1 MILYTEQVF
10 HLQCFFFFFFLILLI
25 HKTVIISNQMSAW
38 CDIYKCCL
46 NKKKCDTNLQS
57 FKHKIT
63 FPHGFI
69 FVFIPFIFWTI
80 LSNKCCQRWE
90 GGVQNIYKRGNDHRR
105 LSIKGGFK
113 PSVHYAKN

>member
-1 MILYTEQVF
+1 
-10 HLQCFFFFFFLILLI
+10 
-25 HKTVIISNQMSAW
+25 MSAW

-46 NKKKCDTNLQS
+46 YKKKCDTNLQS
-57 FKHKIT
+57 FKHDKIT

-69 FVFIPFIFWTI
+69 FVFIPFIIWTI

-90 GGVQNIYKRGNDHRR
+90 EGGGEVQNIYKKGDDHRR